1 MSMDINV
8 LFNGKL
14 PSKAALTRCFKEL
27 GFPLSFQPGA
37 GALEQQDGYLP
48 MRLRG
53 EELGVQFDTYAS
65 REEIEQDL
73 EIDIDPRFT
82 RRASFRWSSDVDEG
96 VVAFCFAAA
105 LARLVNGLVLD
116 VDGETML
123 TADETI
129 ARARKDLKNKKPPP
143 RQRGTR
149 PADIRH
155 YLKPLLEQRD
165 DLALVG
171 RMLIIRPVRHLLRG
185 AFFDRT
191 SDRYELRIW
200 RYIVPLYEADPDTL
214 GYGDDIHPQAYDV
227 WQPHFLPLLMDIL
240 AEHVFAQLGKISG
253 LSDFTAQQSGKRRSF
268 EAGLTSL
275 FLGGGS
281 EQADEYLARLSP
293 HARRDEDVQRIFHRL
308 RERFSHEPERTIAD
322 FHAKEAAAVKAL
334 KLEHVWDPAPFAV
347 EVPAGERAFTTNEP
361 VFLTAPWPS
370 CPAWLW
376 QELPNRTGE
385 VRYAKD
391 LLYRDG
397 SVLLLVALTPDE
409 AAERHRE
416 REALRSCCADF

>member
-1 MSMDINV
+1 M
-8 LFNGKL
+8 
-14 PSKAALTRCFKEL
+14 
-27 GFPLSFQPGA
+27 
-37 GALEQQDGYLP
+37 
-48 MRLRG
+48 
-53 EELGVQFDTYAS
+53 
-65 REEIEQDL
+65 
-73 EIDIDPRFT
+73 
-82 RRASFRWSSDVDEG
+82 
-96 VVAFCFAAA
+96 VAFCFAAA

-281 EQADEYLARLSP
+281 EQADDIWHGFRPTREGTRTYSAFFIVCVNDFRTSPSAQSRISMAR
-293 HARRDEDVQRIFHRL
+293 
-308 RERFSHEPERTIAD
+308 
-322 FHAKEAAAVKAL
+322 
-334 KLEHVWDPAPFAV
+334 KL
-347 EVPAGERAFTTNEP
+347 
-361 VFLTAPWPS
+361 LPS
-370 CPAWLW
+370 
-376 QELPNRTGE
+376 
-385 VRYAKD
+385 K
-391 LLYRDG
+391 
-397 SVLLLVALTPDE
+397 
-409 AAERHRE
+409 H
-416 REALRSCCADF
+416 